1 MFRYIS
7 SYIDEQIIYYL
18 IQIYYY
24 KTSKVIIMVIETLTI
39 NIDKELKTEL
49 RVIAV
54 KQDKTLTDIVNKL
67 IQDFVDENK

>member
-1 MFRYIS
+1 
-7 SYIDEQIIYYL
+7 
-18 IQIYYY
+18 
-24 KTSKVIIMVIETLTI
+24 MVIETLTI

>member
-1 MFRYIS
+1 MA
-7 SYIDEQIIYYL
+7 
-18 IQIYYY
+18 
-24 KTSKVIIMVIETLTI
+24 IETLTI